1 MFFTRSKLRFEVIG
15 GAAPIAETVLP
26 LRAVRGLFPRM
37 STLQEIEAAI
47 AQLPPPQVEEV
58 AEWLSAYRARRSGG
72 KSAGSLASL
81 AGSWQEDA
89 AFDAAVQAFEQ
100 VDESMWR

>member
-1 MFFTRSKLRFEVIG
+1 MFY
-15 GAAPIAETVLP
+15 
-26 LRAVRGLFPRM
+26 FPCM

-47 AQLPPPQVEEV
+47 AQLPPPQVDEV
-58 AEWLSAYRARRSGG
+58 AEWLAAYRARRVGG
-72 KSAGSLASL
+72 KSADALASL

-100 VDESMWR
+100 VDETMWR